1 VRAQFPDHTIVF
13 INIANGYVGYLAPKE
28 LYDKD
33 IYAVWQSPYASGGL
47 EILIEQTKLGIQTLL
62 TDETRLD

>member
-1 VRAQFPDHTIVF
+1 
-13 INIANGYVGYLAPKE
+13 VGYLAPKE